1 MEEFNLKQ
9 MWQSYHQKLEDVLL
23 INKQQTEEISTLKAQ
38 SFISSMKPIKIFT
51 IIIGVLWVLM
61 VDYIVINLTLYAFS
75 STSIFFLISAGLQSL
90 ITKIAIG
97 VYLYQMYLIHN
108 IDISHSIIQTQ
119 EQITRLQASTL
130 WVTRILFLQLP
141 LWTTFYWGDYVFENL
156 WVFALQMSVI
166 SIFVYVAVWLFLN
179 IKKENRDKKWFLL
192 IFKGKEWTPLLNAM
206 KALEQIDDFKTEK
219 N

>member
-1 MEEFNLKQ
+1 MEDLKQ
-9 MWQSYHQKLEDVLL
+9 IWQSYHQKLEDGLA

-38 SFISSMKPIKIFT
+38 SFINSMKSIKIFT
-51 IIIGVLWVLM
+51 IIIGILWVLM
-61 VDYIVINLTLYAFS
+61 VDYIVFHLSVYAFHV
-75 STSIFFLISAGLQSL
+75 SIFFLVSAGIQSL

-97 VYLYQMYLIHN
+97 VYVYQMYLIYN
-108 IDISHSIIQTQ
+108 VDISHPIIKTQ

-141 LWTTFYWGDYVFENL
+141 FWTTFYWGDYVFQN
-156 WVFALQMSVI
+156 I
-166 SIFVYVAVWLFLN
+166 SIFMVQISITAIFTYISVWLFLN
-179 IKKENRDKKWFLL
+179 IKKENKDKKWFLL

-206 KALEQIDDFKTEK
+206 KTLEQIENFKAEK

>member
-1 MEEFNLKQ
+1 MEDLKE

-51 IIIGVLWVLM
+51 IVIGILWVLF
-61 VDYIVINLTLYAFS
+61 VDYIVFHLFMYAFNS
-75 STSIFFLISAGLQSL
+75 VSIFFLVSAGLQSL

-97 VYLYQMYLIHN
+97 VYLYQMYLIHSV
-108 IDISHSIIQTQ
+108 DISNSIIKTQ
-119 EQITRLQASTL
+119 EQITRLQSSTL

-141 LWTTFYWGDYVFENL
+141 LWTTFYWGNYVFENI
-156 WVFALQMSVI
+156 WVFLFQI
-166 SIFVYVAVWLFLN
+166 SITALFTYMAVWLFLN
-179 IKKENRDKKWFLL
+179 IKKENKDKKWFLL

-206 KALEQIDDFKTEK
+206 EALEQIEDFKTEK